1 LFCDFTTRQLKQTA
15 IHLKQQ
21 VTGCGITLL
30 KQPHPHFEMKTMKKL
45 LFTII
50 AIVLASLFVSCEQ
63 IAKNNPL
70 TTKSPEPAKTE
81 SNTKPEETAKHEKH
95 EKHWDY
101 EENGS
106 NKWASLNP
114 ENKLCSEGKMQ
125 SPIDITN
132 PTPAELTDISIK
144 FPSAEFTMTHN
155 EHVKDIDNNGHTIQV
170 DFEEKGADTLKIG
183 NANYKLW
190 QFHFHSP
197 SEHTING
204 KNAAMEMHIV
214 HKDGNKLAVIG
225 ILIEQG
231 AEDNKAFEPIWAKLP
246 QQGKKEENIKLDINQ
261 FLPKSQTTYRY
272 DGSLTVPKCGENVKW
287 IVFTEPI
294 QMSAAQIGKFKSL
307 VKKNNR
313 PTQPLNGRIV
323 QTDRIEE
330 RDSN

>member
-1 LFCDFTTRQLKQTA
+1 MIR
-15 IHLKQQ
+15 
-21 VTGCGITLL
+21 
-30 KQPHPHFEMKTMKKL
+30 KL
-45 LFTII
+45 LGIFI
-50 AIVLASLFVSCEQ
+50 AAVLAGLLVSCDQ
-63 IAKNNPL
+63 LTKQNPL
-70 TTKSPEPAKTE
+70 ATKSPEPTKTQINTKPEESAKTE
-81 SNTKPEETAKHEKH
+81 SNSKTEETANH

-101 EENGS
+101 EENGP

-114 ENKLCSEGKMQ
+114 EYKLCGEGKMQ

-132 PTPAELTDISIK
+132 PKPAELTDISIK
-144 FPSAEFTMTHN
+144 FPAAEFTMTHN

-170 DFEEKGADTLKIG
+170 DFEEDESRDTLKIG

-204 KNAAMEMHIV
+204 KNAAMEMHLV
-214 HKDGNKLAVIG
+214 HKDGENLAVIG

-231 AEDNKAFEPIWAKLP
+231 AEDNKAFEPVWAKLP
-246 QQGKKEENIKLDINQ
+246 QKGKEEKNIKLDINQ
-261 FLPKSQTTYRY
+261 FLPKTQTTYRY

-287 IVFTEPI
+287 IVFTDPI
-294 QMSAAQIGKFKSL
+294 QMSAAQIGKFKNL

-323 QTDRIEE
+323 QTDRIAEK
-330 RDSN
+330 DSN